1 MKENE
6 ENLNEKYAE
15 MLEIA
20 AVRIRCLKYN
30 IAKGTIHSIE
40 KLSNDIIEQGKDEIE
55 LEKLQKEGKEPDSS
69 NRLARRLFME
79 EHIEDFKLQN
89 GGIPEE
95 EFDKLI
101 ESMKEQENNE
111 FHAIDEETANSFD
124 NYLDA
129 FTQNIEDIEKTNNI
143 GRTR

>member
-1 MKENE
+1 MKENK

-20 AVRIRCLKYN
+20 AVRIRCLKYD
-30 IAKGTIHSIE
+30 IAKGTIDNIE

-55 LEKLQKEGKEPDSS
+55 LEKLQEEGKQPNSS
-69 NRLARRLFME
+69 NKLARRIFME
-79 EHIEDFKLQN
+79 EHVEDFKLQSE
-89 GGIPEE
+89 GIPEE
-95 EFDKLI
+95 EMDKLI
-101 ESMKEQENNE
+101 ESMKNQEDGKSYT
-111 FHAIDEETANSFD
+111 IDKKTANDFE
-124 NYLDA
+124 NYLNA

>member
-30 IAKGTIHSIE
+30 IAKGTIHNIE

-55 LEKLQKEGKEPDSS
+55 LEKLQEEGKEPDSS
-69 NRLARRLFME
+69 NRLARRIFME

-101 ESMKEQENNE
+101 ESMKEQENSE
-111 FHAIDEETANSFD
+111 FHAIDEETSNSFD
-124 NYLDA
+124 NYLNA
-129 FTQNIEDIEKTNNI
+129 FTQNIEDVEKSNHI
-143 GRTR
+143 R